1 MQTQNTTLDDI
12 SAVIGFTATVRL
24 AAWYGNG
31 NNLFVPSNV
40 EEGQVL
46 VVLIGRSAAE
56 RLTKEFGGTHLAV
69 PRISSYEEDMRRQ
82 RVCAMLGKGFSTREV
97 SRHERMS
104 ERRVQQ
110 ICREMELAGLMAPVG
125 PAKSVGKTVG
135 KKPPGKRGRVVS
147 GGKSGPLLLQVKEG
161 A

>member
-31 NNLFVPSNV
+31 NNLFVPNTV
-40 EEGQVL
+40 EDGQVL

-56 RLTKEFGGTHLAV
+56 RLTMEFGGTHLAV
-69 PRISSYEEDMRRQ
+69 PRITSYEEDMRRQ

-125 PAKSVGKTVG
+125 PAKSPGKAAG
-135 KKPPGKRGRVVS
+135 KKPSGKRGR
-147 GGKSGPLLLQVKEG
+147 
-161 A
+161 